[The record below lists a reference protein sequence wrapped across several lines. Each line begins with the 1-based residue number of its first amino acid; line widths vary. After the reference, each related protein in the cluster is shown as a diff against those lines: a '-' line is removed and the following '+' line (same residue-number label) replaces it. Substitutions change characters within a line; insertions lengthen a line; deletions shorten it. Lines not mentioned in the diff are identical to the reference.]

1 MTETIFNNYEKNS
14 KLTRIIEKGFF
25 ANKIHYGLKIDGI
38 EVLSN
43 EYDAICILED
53 DETRR
58 FVKNGKAGIFN
69 RNFEI
74 VFDSDYKWISS
85 KELDGSRRFVDKKG
99 NCGIMNKDYK
109 VIYPPKSRLLWIGK
123 KELDGNRIVVFAK
136 RPLYIRDFIPMS
148 MMSFAIFHQN
158 RVTKKGNNISFKKFK
173 ESKEYLF
180 KVNQGEIVPYF
191 NLWDQCEGLEENEQD
206 FYDTLCEMVLKT
218 EEKLFYGL
226 INDHFDEKLE
236 HKYCLISKI
245 SDNNQ
250 RVCTLKK
257 KNYIYDT
264 TSGTI
269 KEQNN

>member
-1 MTETIFNNYEKNS
+1 MIETVFNNYENNAA
-14 KLTRIIEKGFF
+14 LTRIIEKGFF
-25 ANKIHYGLKIDGI
+25 ANKIHYGLKIDNI

-53 DETRR
+53 DGTRR

-69 RNFEI
+69 RNFEV

-85 KELDGSRRFVDKKG
+85 KEPDGSRRFVDKKG

-109 VIYPPKSRLLWIGK
+109 VIYTPKSRLLWIGK
-123 KELDGNRIVVFAK
+123 KELDDNRIVVYAK

-158 RVTKKGNNISFKKFK
+158 RVAKKRNNISFKKYK
-173 ESKEYLF
+173 ESKEYYS

-206 FYDTLCEMVLKT
+206 FYDTLSEMVLKT
-218 EEKLFYGL
+218 DEKLFYGL
-226 INDHFDEKLE
+226 INNHFDEKLE
-236 HKYCLISKI
+236 HKYNLISKI
-245 SDNNQ
+245 NEDNE
-250 RVCTLKK
+250 RICTLKK
-257 KNYIYDT
+257 KNYIYDAI
-264 TSGTI
+264 SGI
-269 KEQNN
+269 INELID